1 MSLKNIKN
9 IIVKTVA
16 TAMSISM
23 VFGNISICGQGL
35 NQVIAENLSAP
46 EIEIEL
52 QNKQYVQYKEGE
64 NAGVALQSTLSI
76 YPKQT
81 ADTYLPTENV
91 EIAANLP
98 KLNGH
103 FPEEAYVVEARTKST
118 TGEEVNTN
126 INQSYNVDSGLL
138 SISYENMQNQEGK
151 FNEGTKDEFEIIYN
165 YSAEAYTGNEQ
176 EVSLNYNVNV
186 KANFSTENGS
196 ITSSQTK
203 AIELK
208 EKENKGELTNFQ
220 ITELKEKVYKG
231 YLYSNVEN
239 KTTYNTDYKTVSTL
253 SILNKENINKDIELE
268 IKESEFELKD
278 KETKVAANGNVIYKA
293 TGINKNEFDKILGQ
307 EGSIE
312 IRQGEELIA
321 TVKYVEVENSKKL
334 AIVYSEENIVILE
347 DNQTSAI
354 IEYAKEITNLQI
366 KTSKPI
372 TEGLLHFENQATIK
386 ASNNYGCNVEDIR
399 SVRTGL
405 TACEKTHYTNIL
417 LTEPETK
424 ITATSSNKS
433 FSTLQ
438 TSKTTLTI
446 KLDDTN
452 SSTKLFNNPTITVKL
467 PEGLTNAKLSSPE
480 ILNGNGLKIKSAT
493 GKDNIITIQLEG
505 KQTEYDLKNVT
516 GGTSIVMEIENIN
529 FKDTMPTHEDKIEV
543 TCAQGKETRIANCN
557 VNIVSKAGL
566 FSMSKLS
573 NYDSKNSVTTV
584 MDKNVKT
591 VNIESNAK
599 AKEAVNTVNLVNN
612 YDQDLTNVQIIGRA
626 GYADD
631 NVESTFNTEITKE
644 IEVSNSK
651 VKVYYSSN
659 AGATY
664 NDNSWQEELT
674 NETKACKIVLE
685 NNSLAKASVLEI
697 KENVRIP
704 ENLGVNETSYLNWE
718 VTYNYNGREIKD
730 SLNIG
735 METPKDELQLQASE
749 AIQNIATESGENI
762 PVSLSVTPSITQDVV
777 HSGQTVVY
785 KIRVTNNSN
794 QDLSNLELKDN
805 IPMNGIYTYKEEK
818 EGGLINYYETVE
830 DSLIKLKTW
839 NISSLKANKTKEF
852 EIMLKM
858 AKIENEE
865 EVVNK
870 VTLSY
875 NNKEVTAV
883 ENKLTLKPAVIV
895 ANLATSSERTINQV
909 YGRNSIVEYC
919 INISNVSGE
928 KLENAQVQYTIPQYI
943 NYIEGGIASYD
954 EFEGYIIDKNQMGTL
969 AEDNIFTYAI
979 TKLEAG
985 ETKTIVVR
993 GTVQQLE
1000 SPYEANIEGI
1010 AKVIVNEDTYESNL
1024 NTIKTIQSAFESK
1037 LSSNVKEG
1045 TTLKTGDNVTYT
1057 ITVKNVGKADGAV
1070 TVKDVLPDELEVQEV
1085 TYSKNGEEPV
1095 KIKTPSMETEI
1106 WENLEQEETLTI
1118 NIKAIVQNIIVEKD
1132 TTLTVKNIATVNGTS
1147 TNEISFNV
1155 NLKGVEED
1163 NPSIPEDNPT
1173 DPDNREPAEGDNV
1186 PTTPEGNDPTNPE
1199 GNDPTDPEK
1208 KLYTISGVAWI
1219 DQNKDGKRN
1228 ENEPLQDSVIVSL
1241 LNKETGSFALNQ
1253 DGSKITATTDS
1264 NGAYSFTNIPEG
1276 TYQVLFEYDTNTYTV
1291 TTYQKE
1297 GIEENLNSDVMAST
1311 VTINGEEKLS
1321 AITNEIEL
1329 KANAENIDIG
1339 LITNAVFD
1347 LKLDKQIVKTEV
1359 ISKQGT
1365 ETNTFKGENTAKVDL
1380 VAKYMAGSNVIV
1392 TYKFVITNNGDVTG
1406 YVNSLVDTLP
1416 SGLEFSSELNKDWYK
1431 GSDGKLYTTSLS
1443 NIGIKPGET
1452 SEVELVLTKTMT
1464 EENAEVIPNNAKL
1477 EKISNLENIAE
1488 TDKALENNE
1497 SSATLVISIKT
1508 GSVIMYTGIT
1518 IACLAIIAIGVYI
1531 IKKKV
1536 LDVEI

>member
-1 MSLKNIKN
+1 MSLKN

-16 TAMSISM
+16 TAISISM
-23 VFGNISICGQGL
+23 IFGNLSICGIGL
-35 NQVIAENLSAP
+35 SQVIAENLSAP
-46 EIEIEL
+46 EVEIEL
-52 QNKQYVQYKEGE
+52 QNKQYVQYKERENAEEGE

-76 YPKQT
+76 YPKQK

-91 EIAANLP
+91 EITSSLP

-126 INQSYNVDSGLL
+126 IIQDYNADSGLL
-138 SISYENMQNQEGK
+138 SISYDNMPNEEGNIYSSFNQMA
-151 FNEGTKDEFEIIYN
+151 KDEFEIIYN

-196 ITSSQTK
+196 ITSNQTK

-231 YLYSNVEN
+231 FLYSNIEN

-253 SILNKENINKDIELE
+253 SILNNENINNDLELE
-268 IKESEFELKD
+268 IEESQFELKD
-278 KETKVAANGNVIYKA
+278 EKTKMPTNGKVIYKA

-321 TVKYVEVENSKKL
+321 TVKYVEVENNKKL

-372 TEGLLHFENQATIK
+372 TEGLLHFENQVTIK
-386 ASNNYGCNVEDIR
+386 ASNNYGCNVEEIR

-405 TACEKTHYTNIL
+405 TINEKTHYTNII

-424 ITATSSNKS
+424 VAVTASNKS

-452 SSTKLFNNPTITVKL
+452 SSAKLFNNPTITVKL
-467 PEGLTNAKLSSPE
+467 PEGLTSAKLSSPE
-480 ILNGNGLKIKSAT
+480 ILNGNGLKIKNAT
-493 GKDNIITIQLEG
+493 GKDNTITIQLEG
-505 KQTEYDLKNVT
+505 KQTAYDINNVT
-516 GGTSIVMEIENIN
+516 GGTSIVMDIENIS

-543 TCAQGKETRIANCN
+543 TCVQGKETKVANCS

-566 FSMSKLS
+566 FVMSKLS
-573 NYDSKNSVTTV
+573 NYDSNNSTTTV
-584 MDKNVKT
+584 MDSNVKT
-591 VNIESNAK
+591 VSIENDAK
-599 AKEAVNTVNLVNN
+599 SKEATNTVSLVNN
-612 YDQDLTNVQIIGRA
+612 YDQDLANVQIIGRV

-631 NVESTFNTEITKE
+631 DVTSTFNTELTKE

-651 VKVYYSSN
+651 AKVYYSSN

-664 NDNSWQEELT
+664 NENSWQEKLT

-685 NNSLAKASVLEI
+685 NNNLAKASSLQI
-697 KENVRIP
+697 KENVQIP
-704 ENLGVNETSYLNWE
+704 ENVGVNQASYLNWE
-718 VTYNYNGREIKD
+718 VEYNYNGIELQD
-730 SLNIG
+730 ALNIG
-735 METPKDELQLQASE
+735 METPKNELQTQASE
-749 AIQNIATESGENI
+749 ATQNKPAESGKIEVNLTTKKELENVENYI
-762 PVSLSVTPSITQDVV
+762 YDINSEIVYYITVKNVTDNTL
-777 HSGQTVVY
+777 
-785 KIRVTNNSN
+785 NNL
-794 QDLSNLELKDN
+794 Q
-805 IPMNGIYTYKEEK
+805 
-818 EGGLINYYETVE
+818 INY
-830 DSLIKLKTW
+830 
-839 NISSLKANKTKEF
+839 
-852 EIMLKM
+852 
-858 AKIENEE
+858 
-865 EVVNK
+865 
-870 VTLSY
+870 
-875 NNKEVTAV
+875 
-883 ENKLTLKPAVIV
+883 
-895 ANLATSSERTINQV
+895 Q
-909 YGRNSIVEYC
+909 
-919 INISNVSGE
+919 
-928 KLENAQVQYTIPQYI
+928 IPQYI
-943 NYIEGGIASYD
+943 NYTEGGVEEYDGQDSYVITNKGKM
-954 EFEGYIIDKNQMGTL
+954 ENNLFTYTVQELQ
-969 AEDNIFTYAI
+969 AED
-979 TKLEAG
+979 E
-985 ETKTIVVR
+985 ETIVVK
-993 GTVQQLE
+993 GTIKKLE
-1000 SPYEANIEGI
+1000 GPYEANIEGT
-1010 AKVIVNEDTYESNL
+1010 AKVIVDGETYESNV
-1024 NTIKTIQSAFESK
+1024 NTIQTIQSAIECN
-1037 LSSNVKEG
+1037 LSADVEDEA
-1045 TTLKTGDNVTYT
+1045 TLKPGDDVTYT
-1057 ITVKNVGKADGAV
+1057 ITVKNIGTKVEDI
-1070 TVKDVLPDELEVQEV
+1070 TVNDYIPEQLSIQNV
-1085 TYSKNGEEPV
+1085 TYGQS
-1095 KIKTPSMETEI
+1095 EI
-1106 WENLEQEETLTI
+1106 SDITNEINITDSLKPDETLTI
-1118 NIKAIVQNIIVEKD
+1118 NIKAIVKDIIVEEN
-1132 TTLTVKNIATVNGTS
+1132 TTLTIKNVATVNRIS
-1147 TNEISFNV
+1147 TNEVSFNV
-1155 NLKGVEED
+1155 NINALQENNPDEE
-1163 NPSIPEDNPT
+1163 N
-1173 DPDNREPAEGDNV
+1173 
-1186 PTTPEGNDPTNPE
+1186 PTNPDE
-1199 GNDPTDPEK
+1199 SNPTGPNGENPTNPDIDAPTNPDENNPGNPDNNNPTK
-1208 KLYTISGVAWI
+1208 GTYTISGVAWI
-1219 DQNKDGKRN
+1219 DQNKDGKRD
-1228 ENEPLQDSVIVSL
+1228 ENETLQDSVIVSL
-1241 LNKETGSFALNQ
+1241 INKETGNYVLNEE
-1253 DGSKITATTDS
+1253 GSKITATTNS

-1443 NIGIKPGET
+1443 NIAIKPGET

-1464 EENAEVIPNNAKL
+1464 EENAGVIPNNAEL

-1488 TDKALENNE
+1488 ADKALENNQ

-1518 IACLAIIAIGVYI
+1518 IACLVIIGIGAYI

-1536 LDVEI
+1536 LDIEI